1 MIKPVVLLAL
11 FWANTVLSVPNNQF
25 SDFFNTLESFSANFT
40 QYTYSDTNALIHT
53 TSGTFIFNHPKQLRW
68 HTIIPNEQI
77 LLLNNNELWLV
88 DVELEQA
95 SLQQTKDLSKTPLY
109 WLVTKPNSLN
119 NPPIFS
125 HQKDNIDWYQANQ
138 HSSQYQQLLFGFEDK
153 TLRAVSVINE
163 LEQTILILFDQVSI
177 NPTIKPQFFKLN
189 LDPAF
194 DVIR

>member
-1 MIKPVVLLAL
+1 MIKSVVLLAL

-95 SLQQTKDLSKTPLY
+95 SLQQTNDLSKTPLY
-109 WLVTKPNSLN
+109 WLVNKPNSLN
-119 NPPIFS
+119 NLPIFS
-125 HQKDNIDWYQANQ
+125 HQQDGVDWYQVSKN
-138 HSSQYQQLLFGFEDK
+138 SSQYQQLYFGFKDE
-153 TLRAVSVINE
+153 TLHTISLKNE
-163 LEQTILILFDQVSI
+163 LEQTILVLFDQATI
-177 NPTIKPQFFKLN
+177 NPTIKPQAFELN
-189 LDPAF
+189 LDPVF
-194 DVIR
+194 DIIR

>member
-1 MIKPVVLLAL
+1 MIKSVVLLAL
-11 FWANTVLSVPNNQF
+11 FWAGTALSLPNNQF
-25 SDFFNTLESFSANFT
+25 SDFFNTLDSLSANFT
-40 QYTYSDTNALIHT
+40 QNTYSETSELIHT
-53 TSGTFIFNHPKQLRW
+53 TSGTFAFNRPKQLRW
-68 HTIIPNEQI
+68 HTTIPNEQI

-125 HQKDNIDWYQANQ
+125 HQKDSIDWYQTNQ
-138 HSSQYQQLLFGFEDK
+138 HSSQYQQLFFGFEDK
-153 TLRAVSVINE
+153 TLRAVSLKNE
-163 LEQTILILFDQVSI
+163 LDQTILILFDQVSI
-177 NPTIKPQFFKLN
+177 NPIIKPQLFELN